1 MSQTIAH
8 PNPKP
13 KQKKLMFGTRIPNPN
28 AKAAHS
34 RKGRTSSALALRV

>member
-8 PNPKP
+8 PNPKQ
-13 KQKKLMFGTRIPNPN
+13 KQTKIKFGPRIPNPN